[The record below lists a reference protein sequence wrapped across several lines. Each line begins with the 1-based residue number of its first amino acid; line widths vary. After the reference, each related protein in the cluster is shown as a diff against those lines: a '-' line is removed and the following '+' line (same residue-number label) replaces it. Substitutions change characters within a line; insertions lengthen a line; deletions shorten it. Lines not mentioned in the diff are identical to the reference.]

1 MRLLEILFY
10 LLKINSKTTV
20 KELSDMF
27 NVSTKTIQR
36 DLDKLSALGIPI
48 ISYRGKSGGIEID
61 KHYIIAKYVLTDSD
75 YKDLILS
82 LYISENIVD
91 NLKKSDLIDKF
102 RLVDSHRCTEILD
115 KLEERLIIDLDEDK
129 VITDSST
136 CKVIDKCL
144 DKKSFVRLEIE
155 GNFIEIFPISYV
167 LKKSGLHLY
176 YYDEF
181 EYNLISIDYIC
192 NAWECERYC
201 DSPIIKYDDNKE
213 NIKYYCSENNKSSKI

>member
-20 KELSDMF
+20 KELSEIF

-61 KHYIIAKYVLTDSD
+61 KHYIISKYILTDSD
-75 YKDLILS
+75 YIDLILS

-102 RLVDSHRCTEILD
+102 RLVDSQRCTEILD
-115 KLEERLIIDLDEDK
+115 KLEKR
-129 VITDSST
+129 
-136 CKVIDKCL
+136 
-144 DKKSFVRLEIE
+144 
-155 GNFIEIFPISYV
+155 
-167 LKKSGLHLY
+167 
-176 YYDEF
+176 
-181 EYNLISIDYIC
+181 
-192 NAWECERYC
+192 
-201 DSPIIKYDDNKE
+201 
-213 NIKYYCSENNKSSKI
+213 